1 MDLIEQWIDKLTGD
15 NIVSIA
21 TALLSAVI
29 AVTSIVSAN
38 QTARRTLRNQREMQR
53 IEIIRSEKMK
63 AYSTLLTTASAG
75 LLDRTKSD
83 CFLEA
88 SSVAEMLA
96 PPDLREQMKNFRKAF
111 GKAIEFPEPPNVD
124 AAVEQMR
131 ALAKSMS
138 DDLDAVWN
146 AKLLNQEKAHED
158 G

>member
-21 TALLSAVI
+21 TALLSAII
-29 AVTSIVSAN
+29 AITSIVSAN
-38 QTARRTLRNQREMQR
+38 RTARRTLRNQREMQH
-53 IEIIRSEKMK
+53 IEIVRTEKMK
-63 AYSTLLTTASAG
+63 AYSTLLTAASAG

-83 CFLEA
+83 SFLEA

-96 PPDLREQMKNFRKAF
+96 PPELREQMVNFRKAF
-111 GKAIEFPEPPNVD
+111 GKAIEAPESPNVD
-124 AAVEQMR
+124 AAVKQMR

-138 DDLDAVWN
+138 DDLDAVWC
-146 AKLLNQEKAHED
+146 AKSLSQEKAHED